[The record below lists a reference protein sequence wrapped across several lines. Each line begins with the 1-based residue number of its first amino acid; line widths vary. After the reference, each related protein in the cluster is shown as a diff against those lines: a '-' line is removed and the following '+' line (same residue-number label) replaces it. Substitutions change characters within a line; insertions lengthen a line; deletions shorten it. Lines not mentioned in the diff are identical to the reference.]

1 MFEYEG
7 QMDIIRR
14 LDYERT
20 SKLEQNNNNIND
32 NDQYLN
38 STFKSCSNCVYNYY
52 NIDNTSSDHEKT
64 S

>member
-14 LDYERT
+14 LDYERRT
-20 SKLEQNNNNIND
+20 SKLEQNNND
-32 NDQYLN
+32 NTDQYLN
-38 STFKSCSNCVYNYY
+38 SSFKSCSNCVYNYY
-52 NIDNTSSDHEKT
+52 NTDNTNSDHEKT